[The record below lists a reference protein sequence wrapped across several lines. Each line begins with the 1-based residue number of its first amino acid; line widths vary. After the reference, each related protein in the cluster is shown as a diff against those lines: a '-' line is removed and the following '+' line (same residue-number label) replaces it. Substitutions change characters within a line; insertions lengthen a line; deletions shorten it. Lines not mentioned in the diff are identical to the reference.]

1 MEKSIDELQQL
12 DLKSLPVEEARKLL
26 TTMGNLPFMVSQ
38 FASGKL
44 IDRAVLNSDEE
55 PEFNTK
61 GRIFY
66 KPAQFNNTFQRAS
79 SPSQTMFYGS
89 IIPEEISEGEID
101 NARITTAF
109 ELVDLLRDTN
119 SGDGERVITYGKWLV
134 TKKLSLI
141 AIVDPQKQ
149 YKIKY
154 LKDIA
159 NDYRNQMAG
168 LPVDLQQKTQDWL
181 SFLTNEFRKDVKKD
195 EEYNYMISG
204 LFSEIAS
211 QMNVDGVLY
220 PSVRTNEDGICIAIK
235 PESAEAKLELI
246 KVLQCKLVKVAKKV
260 SIVNLKYC
268 DVPNNS
274 NEFQLKSIKP

>member
-1 MEKSIDELQQL
+1 MEEAIDHLQHL
-12 DLKSLPVEEARKLL
+12 DLKKLPVEDARKLL
-26 TTMGNLPFMVSQ
+26 ATMGKLPFMLSE
-38 FASGKL
+38 FESGKL
-44 IDRAVLNSDEE
+44 IDRAVLNSNLE

-61 GRIFY
+61 ARIFY
-66 KPAQFNNTFQRAS
+66 KPPQYNKTFQRAS

-89 IIPEEISEGEID
+89 ITPEETSEDEID
-101 NARITTAF
+101 NARITAAF

-134 TKKLSLI
+134 TEKLSLI

-149 YKIKY
+149 YKVKY
-154 LKDIA
+154 LNDIA
-159 NDYRNQMAG
+159 SGYRNQISD
-168 LPVDLQQKTQDWL
+168 LPVALKQKTLDWL

-204 LFSEIAS
+204 LFSEIAA

-268 DVPNNS
+268 DVFNNDD
-274 NEFQLKSIKP
+274 EFQLKPIKD

>member
-1 MEKSIDELQQL
+1 MEKAIDYLQQL
-12 DLKSLPVEEARKLL
+12 DLKKLPVEEARKMLG
-26 TTMGNLPFMVSQ
+26 TMGNLPFMVSE
-38 FASGKL
+38 FAPGKL
-44 IDRAVLNSDEE
+44 IDRAVLNSDIE

-61 GRIFY
+61 ARIFY

-89 IIPEEISEGEID
+89 IIPEEILEGEID

-134 TKKLSLI
+134 TEKLSLI

-149 YKIKY
+149 YKVKY
-154 LKDIA
+154 LNDIG

-204 LFSEIAS
+204 LFSEIAA

-235 PESAEAKLELI
+235 PQSAEAKLELI

-260 SIVNLKYC
+260 TIVNLKYC
-268 DVPNNS
+268 DVPNN
-274 NEFQLKSIKP
+274 NAFQLKPIKP